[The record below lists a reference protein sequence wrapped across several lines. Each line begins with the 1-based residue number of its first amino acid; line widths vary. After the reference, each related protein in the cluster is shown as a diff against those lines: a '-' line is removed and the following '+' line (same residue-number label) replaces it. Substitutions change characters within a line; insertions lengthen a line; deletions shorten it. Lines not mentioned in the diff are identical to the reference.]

1 MQIGIDSETIRR
13 VGKGDRD
20 AIGALFE
27 SYHLKIFRYLYYRIG
42 DIHIAEDL
50 ASEVFVRL
58 IRSSTQNRPGSPV
71 LQALLYK
78 IARNLAIDH
87 YRKPQAQQPVTLPE
101 TVQSTDEPIDATVER
116 RLDHQVLYKAVHALP
131 FDQGEVI
138 MLRFISAMSIA
149 EAAQVM
155 NCSEDAIKG
164 LQRRALLSLRQ
175 VLSDWEVPYV

>member
-1 MQIGIDSETIRR
+1 MQIGIDSETIKR

-27 SYHLKIFRYLYYRIG
+27 SYHLKIFRYLYYRVG
-42 DIHIAEDL
+42 DTHIAEDL

-58 IRSSTQNRPGSPV
+58 IRSRARNRPDSPV

-87 YRKPQAQQPVTLPE
+87 YRKPQSQQPVTLLE
-101 TVQSTDEPIDATVER
+101 TIQSTDDPIDATVER
-116 RLDHQVLYKAVHALP
+116 RLDHQVLYKAVNTLP
-131 FDQGEVI
+131 FDQCEVI
-138 MLRFISAMSIA
+138 RLRFISDMSIA
-149 EAAQVM
+149 DAAQAM
-155 NCSEDAIKG
+155 DCSEDAIKG

-175 VLSDWEVPYV
+175 VLSEWKVQYV